1 MEHYKDYWCSKD
13 SQVYQFIGS
22 DNIYFYGVAEM
33 AMFMALKEGEIT
45 SDPEDGEMQL
55 PILVANNHIL
65 FLDKKASSSGSIK
78 PPMAADLL
86 NLLYSRTAPYALA
99 RTGTRHKERQL
110 PAQAL

>member
-1 MEHYKDYWCSKD
+1 
-13 SQVYQFIGS
+13 
-22 DNIYFYGVAEM
+22 M
-33 AMFMALKEGEIT
+33 AMFMALKKGEIT

-86 NLLYSRTAPYALA
+86 NYCTGSDWDSAQGASASSPSPITPMQSLRTTTLL
-99 RTGTRHKERQL
+99 
-110 PAQAL
+110 